1 MSLRYKSV
9 MLAVVI
15 LLQLTVLSHFT
26 PFGIIP
32 NYILVFTL
40 AVCIICDSV
49 ESVVFAACIGL
60 LADMLTGAPMGLNTI
75 IYMYLAIFAVAVTG
89 MVYTKSIKVVTPMCF
104 IGAFLYELIF
114 GVLSS
119 LMRGSAFYPE
129 AIFRVILPSAFIN
142 TLIFIPVYF
151 VLSKLRFEKRRKG
164 IKYERQI

>member
-1 MSLRYKSV
+1 MSLKYKSV

-26 PFGIIP
+26 LFGIIP

-40 AVCIICDSV
+40 AICILCDSI

-60 LADMLTGAPMGLNTI
+60 FTDMLTGAPMGLNTI
-75 IYMYLAIFAVAVTG
+75 IYMYIAIFSIAVTG
-89 MVYTKSIKVVTPMCF
+89 LVYTKSIKVVAPMCF
-104 IGAFLYELIF
+104 VAAFAHELIF
-114 GVLSS
+114 GVISS
-119 LMRGSAFYPE
+119 LMRGAAFYPE
-129 AIFRVILPSAFIN
+129 AIIKVVLPASFVN

-151 VLSKLRFEKRRKG
+151 ILSKLRFEKRRKG